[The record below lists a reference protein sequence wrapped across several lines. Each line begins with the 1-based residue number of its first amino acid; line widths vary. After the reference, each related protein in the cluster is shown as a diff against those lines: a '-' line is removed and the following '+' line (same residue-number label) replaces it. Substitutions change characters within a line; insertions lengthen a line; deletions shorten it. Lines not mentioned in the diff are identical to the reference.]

1 MKLISCDR
9 SRKGPMLEILNEV
22 ILNSAAIYDYRPRT
36 PEMMDAWFE
45 TKEKGSFP
53 VIGLAGDDGSLVGFG
68 TYGMFRD
75 RPAYKYTVEH
85 SIYVEQAH
93 RGKGFGKILLGAII
107 DAAKQQ
113 QYHTLIGAIDSGNA
127 ASIVLHERFGFELCA
142 TIRQAAY
149 KFDRWLDLTLYQLI
163 LPTPRHPV
171 DG

>member
-1 MKLISCDR
+1 MNLISCDR

-45 TKEKGSFP
+45 SKEKGSFTI
-53 VIGLAGDDGSLVGFG
+53 IGLAGDDGSLIGFG
-68 TYGMFRD
+68 SYAMFRD

-85 SIYVEQAH
+85 SIYLEKSH
-93 RGKGFGKILLGAII
+93 RGKGLGKILLGAII

-113 QYHTLIGAIDSGNA
+113 QYHNLIGAIDSENA
-127 ASIVLHERFGFELCA
+127 ASIALHEQFGFELCA

-163 LPTPRHPV
+163 LPTPQRPV